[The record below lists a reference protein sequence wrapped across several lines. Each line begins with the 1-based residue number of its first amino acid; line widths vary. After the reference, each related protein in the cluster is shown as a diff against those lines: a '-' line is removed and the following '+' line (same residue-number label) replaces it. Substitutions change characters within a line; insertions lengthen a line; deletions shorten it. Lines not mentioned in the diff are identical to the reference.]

1 MEYAV
6 GAVLALAVG
15 LFTHGL
21 GLARDRSLYPVIMIV
36 IASYYILFAVMG
48 GSQHALMLETLAAGV
63 FAGAAIAGYRV
74 SLWWVVIALAAHGV
88 FDFTH
93 GLFIA
98 NPGVPMWWP
107 AFCLAYDV
115 VAAGCLG
122 WLLLRHKITALAP
135 P

>member
-21 GLARDRSLYPVIMIV
+21 GFARDRSLYPVIMIV
-36 IASYYILFAVMG
+36 IATYYVLFAVIG
-48 GSQHALMLETLAAGV
+48 GSQHALLLETLAAVV

-98 NPGVPMWWP
+98 NPGVPTWWP

-122 WLLLRHKITALAP
+122 WLLLKHKVNTLTP
-135 P
+135 R